1 MTAAE
6 RQLPPQ
12 LVFDLPHRQARG
24 MEDFLLSAAN
34 AGAMEVVDRWPQW
47 VHPAAVVAGPAGAG
61 KTHLAHVWAAR
72 SGAPLMPAS
81 ELSDATIDVLVAHG
95 ALVVEDVDRAPFD
108 QRVLFHLLNLTRE
121 KGASLLVTSRV
132 APGDLDIALPDLRS
146 RLRALP
152 LALIEAPDEALLRAV
167 LVKLFSDR
175 QLDVEPH
182 VVAYLALHME
192 RSMQAANEVVAE
204 ADRLALAKQRRVS
217 RNVAAEALQNLGAAS
232 A

>member
-1 MTAAE
+1 
-6 RQLPPQ
+6 
-12 LVFDLPHRQARG
+12 
-24 MEDFLLSAAN
+24 MEDFLLSKSN
-34 AGAMEVVDRWPQW
+34 AGAMELVDRWPQW

-61 KTHLAHVWAAR
+61 KTHLAHVWSAR

-81 ELSDATIDVLVAHG
+81 DLSDATIEVLTGHG
-95 ALVVEDVDRAPFD
+95 ALVVEDIDQAPFE

-121 KGASLLVTSRV
+121 KGLSLLITSRA
-132 APGDLDIALPDLRS
+132 APGDLEIALPDLRS

-182 VVAYLALHME
+182 VVGYLALHME

-217 RNVAAEALQNLGAAS
+217 RAVAAEALQNLGAS
-232 A
+232 PL

>member
-1 MTAAE
+1 
-6 RQLPPQ
+6 
-12 LVFDLPHRQARG
+12 